1 MSETASR
8 IDSTLSEVFGFKEFR
23 NGQREIIES
32 IVSGG
37 DTLAVMPT
45 GGGKSICYQLPAV
58 ITHGVALVVS
68 PLISLMKDQVDS
80 LAKIGV
86 NAAYINSSLSVSEIQ
101 SRVDMAMAGRIKLL
115 YVAPERFESR
125 RFLEQM
131 RSLRLSFLAVDE
143 AHCISEWGHDFRPS
157 YKSIGKI
164 FEFTERIPI
173 IALTAT
179 ATPEVQD
186 DICASLA
193 LAKPKRMIRGFDR
206 PNLSYFTRATH
217 AKTEAIEEIIR
228 NTKKGST
235 IVYCGSRK
243 IVDEYT
249 DTLKRSGIP
258 ALPYHAGYPDKYRNF
273 VQDKFI
279 SDSAKVIVATNAF
292 GMGIDKPDVRNV
304 IHTGF
309 TGTLEAYYQE
319 AGRAGRDGLPAVCT
333 MLFEERDRK
342 LQEYFIDSSY
352 PDIHDIRTLYNII
365 FDQMQTAVGNRP
377 NAPLLIDE
385 SHLANLAA
393 MPLYK
398 TSSILRYFERAEI
411 IRRGTGTG
419 VTAIQFTTSRER
431 IDEFYENTSAD
442 RRKVIDALLRTAG
455 QTAFDRQVD
464 FDVNDL
470 MRKNKISLEE
480 FNAAVNV
487 LVGMKLVN
495 YRPSGEPFGI
505 YFKKERVDNRMLGI
519 EQKEITE
526 RKKIAQKKL
535 DVVIRYAE
543 TAQCKRSYIL
553 NYFQDDETKG
563 DCGQCSSCLA
573 TYGKRKSLSAETTDL
588 RNKCISALYQLNGKF
603 GLTVS
608 VDFIAGKKNEKL
620 TSYTL
625 DRAECFGIGSK
636 FTPELIKDTIKQLIA
651 EGFVFMSSSMYPV
664 IFLSNAGR
672 SKLLYYPKQFDFGT
686 SFSST
691 DLNMRAF
698 RDLDKL
704 RSELAASEAKVPRSV
719 LSDVALQRMVK
730 KLPKTIDELKE
741 IPGCSDSFASRYGR
755 QFLKAISALT
765 TDKTEAKNERI
776 KISIA
781 AEKSVVLLKNG
792 SSVSETAMQLG
803 IKPVSVVKHIEEAL
817 HSGDEFDYSESD
829 DRVLLIKMDEYLD
842 RHPGAT
848 LAELKTVFPDKELY
862 RLRLC
867 MAIIN
872 NKKRMD

>member
-1 MSETASR
+1 MSETAIR

-23 NGQREIIES
+23 KGQREIIES
-32 IVSGG
+32 IVSGR

-80 LAKIGV
+80 LSKIGV
-86 NAAYINSSLSVSEIQ
+86 NSAYINSSLSTSEIQ
-101 SRVDMAMAGRIKLL
+101 SRIDSAMAGRIKLL

-125 RFLEQM
+125 RFLEQLHN
-131 RSLRLSFLAVDE
+131 LRLSFLAVDE

-157 YKSIGKI
+157 YKSIGKV
-164 FEFTERIPI
+164 FEFIQRIPI

-186 DICASLA
+186 DICSSLA
-193 LAKPKRMIRGFDR
+193 LEKPQRMIRGFDR
-206 PNLSYFTRATH
+206 PNLSYCTKRTH
-217 AKTEAIEEIIR
+217 AKIESIEEIIR
-228 NTKKGST
+228 KTKKGST
-235 IVYCGSRK
+235 IIYCGSRK
-243 IVDEYT
+243 SVDEFT
-249 DTLKRSGIP
+249 DSLKKSGIP
-258 ALPYHAGYPDKYRNF
+258 ALPYHAGYPDKYRHF

-304 IHTGF
+304 IHTGY

-411 IRRGTGTG
+411 IRRGTGSG
-419 VTAIQFTTSRER
+419 ITAIQFTTSRER

-455 QTAFDRQVD
+455 QAAFDRQVD

-470 MRKNKISLEE
+470 MRKNRISLEE
-480 FNAAVNV
+480 FNAALNV
-487 LVGMKLVN
+487 LVGMKLVS

-535 DVVIRYAE
+535 EIVIRYAE
-543 TAQCKRSYIL
+543 TAQCKRSFIL

-573 TYGKRKSLSAETTDL
+573 THGKRTSLSKEAIDL

-603 GLTVS
+603 GLTVTT
-608 VDFIAGKKNEKL
+608 DFIAGKKNEKI

-636 FTPELIKDTIKQLIA
+636 YTPELIKDTIKQMIT
-651 EGFVFMSSSMYPV
+651 EGLVFMSSSMYPV
-664 IFLSNAGR
+664 IFLSKSGR
-672 SKLLYYPKQFDFGT
+672 AKLHYLPKQFDFGT
-686 SFSST
+686 TFSST
-691 DLNMRAF
+691 DLNLKAF
-698 RDLDKL
+698 RAVDKL
-704 RSELAASEAKVPRSV
+704 RSELAASEAKVPRSI
-719 LSDVALQRMVK
+719 LSDIALQRLAK
-730 KLPKTIDELKE
+730 RLPTTLAELQE
-741 IPGCSDSFASRYGR
+741 IQGCSENFVSKYGR
-755 QFLKAISALT
+755 QFLKAISGFT
-765 TDKTEAKNERI
+765 TDKTEPEKAKI

-781 AEKSVVLLKNG
+781 AEKSITLLKNG
-792 SSVSETAMQLG
+792 SSISDTAIQLG
-803 IKPVSVVKHIEEAL
+803 IKPISVVKHIEEAL
-817 HSGDEFDYSESD
+817 HSGDEFDYSEPE
-829 DRVLLIKMDEYLD
+829 DRVLMTKMDEYID

-872 NKKRMD
+872 DRRGKE